1 MRVLQRGVQTKALQ
15 QIHMAKNR
23 SGDGMLPAETFEKI
37 SGTKVD
43 VNQFVN
49 LKRLDSE
56 NEKFP
61 IKVFEKQQTLKEKKS
76 NLRSSSKKRINKNG
90 K

>member
-1 MRVLQRGVQTKALQ
+1 MLAVARMRVLHQNTKDKAFQ

-23 SGDGMLPAETFEKI
+23 SGDGMLPADTFQKI

-49 LKRLDSE
+49 LKRLDSD

-61 IKVFEKQQTLKEKKS
+61 IKVFEK
-76 NLRSSSKKRINKNG
+76 
-90 K
+90 